1 MARITYSP
9 LQDVVVH
16 EIVEVKLPDLLR
28 ERITPSGNMPLYW
41 CDGIAFSFS
50 SLPMTEEVVKEY
62 MRGVLHWAEV
72 HYSEMKTYREVEELI
87 DEHYP
92 GPMKVR
98 IIDTSRSPLHSEFVK
113 WVKKMKKQK

>member
-1 MARITYSP
+1 MTEVVYGKIEK
-9 LQDVVVH
+9 LVVH
-16 EIVEVKLPDLLR
+16 LAVKMELDEMIR
-28 ERITPSGNMPLYW
+28 ERLTPGGTIPLYW
-41 CDGIAFSFS
+41 CGGVLFGFSN
-50 SLPMTEEVVKEY
+50 LPMTGKVIEEY
-62 MRGVLHWAEV
+62 LHGTLHWAEV